1 MRGAAEIASAPLVTP
16 PRSPTPQAKFIKS
29 DLKLTKDDLYLGN
42 ITSVAG
48 TILARL
54 VMGTVCD
61 VMGARKGLA
70 FCLFLTSPFILGIM
84 FVTNAAGFIACR
96 LFIGCGLASFVA
108 CQAPATSHHPPP
120 TSHHMTPRRP
130 ALKPG
135 RAHTSALAPGKQLQ
149 RAHPCVQVWCTQ
161 QFSKKIV
168 GLANAT
174 AGGWGNLGGGVT
186 NLTMVFIFQ
195 GAPPPPRPPPRPRPC
210 TRPAHS
216 LPAHCPAPC
225 ALPCARILRTRL
237 RTPHS

>member
-1 MRGAAEIASAPLVTP
+1 MASAPLISP

-48 TILARL
+48 TIFSRL
-54 VMGTVCD
+54 IMGTICD

-70 FCLFLTSPFILGIM
+70 FCLFLTCPFILGIM
-84 FVTNAAGFIACR
+84 FVTNAAGFIAMR

-108 CQAPATSHHPPP
+108 CQAPPIARRPPSNATHPPSPTTHHPPP
-120 TSHHMTPRRP
+120 ATRHMAPRHP

-135 RAHTSALAPGKQLQ
+135 RAHSSALAPGKQLQ
-149 RAHPCVQVWCTQ
+149 RAHPCAQVWCTQ

-195 GAPPPPRPPPRPRPC
+195 GAPPTPQIGR
-210 TRPAHS
+210 AHV
-216 LPAHCPAPC
+216 
-225 ALPCARILRTRL
+225 
-237 RTPHS
+237 